1 LFMCSSAF
9 ASDAYFFFSILNLEL
24 VLWFV
29 MHTLSIKRVKLEHK
43 TSQFLT
49 RITSE
54 SDIISFSS

>member
-1 LFMCSSAF
+1 MFGVSENLKHC
-9 ASDAYFFFSILNLEL
+9 ILAE
-24 VLWFV
+24 
-29 MHTLSIKRVKLEHK
+29 HTLSIKRVKLEHK